1 MSATSTITHE
11 HHARLQPHVDGLVA
25 TARLIGTRHDDE
37 LIRGLSEASEF
48 LSGMLMP
55 HMEAAERA
63 LFPELERLMQN
74 RHSMTPMRR
83 EHAEIR
89 RLIDDL
95 ERQRHTIGDGS
106 VSLAAGVRLRRSLY
120 TLYAMLKV
128 HLAEEE
134 LYADIAEHGLSP
146 EAEATLAAA
155 MEAGRR

>member
-1 MSATSTITHE
+1 MSATQTITHE

-25 TARLIGTRHDDE
+25 TAALIGERRDDE
-37 LIRGLSEASEF
+37 LRRGLAEASEF
-48 LSGMLMP
+48 LTAMLMP

-83 EHAEIR
+83 EHDEIR
-89 RLIDDL
+89 RLIADL
-95 ERQRHTIGDGS
+95 DRQRQVIGDGP
-106 VSLAAGVRLRRSLY
+106 VSLTTGVMLRRSLY
-120 TLYAMLKV
+120 SLHSMLKV

-155 MEAGRR
+155 MEAGSR